1 MLGCPWR
8 TCLCLFANSV
18 ATRGDSKS
26 SSCRMSNRGI
36 VPSLGTAHEAQDQE
50 SQTSNCTGCQMRVCH
65 MTKLCQSDGVS
76 RVSCAS
82 SLEIRRG
89 CMSKDIP
96 TGIGLR
102 ALLAV
107 QFTLWYCTLQARLNI
122 GSAAAKDTS
131 GKLGRQGGI
140 AFSWTHLVPA
150 SRYPWASIVKVGIT
164 WYHCMVV
171 HPQTV
176 PTRCDRRFDQHSTAD
191 VLEKIAGLSGQV
203 ATKALVTAMIRGVF
217 GCEAKELSW
226 LHFLHYIACAGG
238 LERLVT
244 IKKGFQEHTVLGGA
258 QQISERLAKEVRS
271 LGGKLEFNCKVTSVT
286 TEADGVWVACGESK
300 SFRCLRCV
308 FATPPK
314 QLGNVKF
321 APALPSSRAAL
332 HTSVFIGCIIKAV
345 FRYGRPF
352 WRLNGF
358 SGEVVAEA
366 TDDEPCFNCYD
377 HCVGDCHMLVCFLNG
392 SPARTWSLR
401 TQDERRQVLLK
412 QLTKWFGPEA
422 SHPLEYLEKD
432 WAADEFTGGCPVGVA
447 EALW

>member
-1 MLGCPWR
+1 MCDADVIVVGAGISGLACARELLRKGIHVCVLEASDRVGGRTYSVEMSSQRIDLGGQWI
-8 TCLCLFANSV
+8 A
-18 ATRGDSKS
+18 SKAQQPF
-26 SSCRMSNRGI
+26 
-36 VPSLGTAHEAQDQE
+36 VQALVKELGLQLHPQHYNGKRILDLQDRQP
-50 SQTSNCTGCQMRVCH
+50 
-65 MTKLCQSDGVS
+65 
-76 RVSCAS
+76 
-82 SLEIRRG
+82 LEY
-89 CMSKDIP
+89 STDIP

-131 GKLGRQGGI
+131 GKLG
-140 AFSWTHLVPA
+140 
-150 SRYPWASIVKVGIT
+150 
-164 WYHCMVV
+164 
-171 HPQTV
+171 
-176 PTRCDRRFDQHSTAD
+176 RFDQHSTAD

-432 WAADEFTGGCPVGVA
+432 WAADEFTGGCPVGGTQGCCWFFRLLPTEDSCTPYAGVA